1 MVFFFKDMLIP
12 PNSSLKTV
20 TTWCSHDNSTVS
32 IIEGLEQPP
41 DSSQVDFPT
50 CVHIVM

>member
-1 MVFFFKDMLIP
+1 MLILP
-12 PNSSLKTV
+12 HSSLKIV
-20 TTWCSHDNSTVS
+20 TTWCSYDNSTVS
-32 IIEGLEQPP
+32 IIGGLKQPP